1 METLMRKLADETEV
15 PTRTYYYLLEW
26 NEFDNKEFI
35 VREFAK
41 QRLCDLN
48 RVEFKRLLNKA
59 TTDDLNA
66 M

>member
-1 METLMRKLADETEV
+1 MNELADGTKV
-15 PTRTYYYLLEW
+15 PSRTYYYLLEW
-26 NEFDNKEFI
+26 NEFDNKEFM

-48 RVEFKRLLNKA
+48 RVEYKRLLNKA
-59 TTDDLNA
+59 TTYDLNT

>member
-1 METLMRKLADETEV
+1 MKELADGTKV
-15 PTRTYYYLLEW
+15 PSRTYYYLLEW
-26 NEFDNKEFI
+26 NEFDNKECI

-48 RVEFKRLLNKA
+48 RAEYKRLLNKG
-59 TTDDLNA
+59 TTYDLNA